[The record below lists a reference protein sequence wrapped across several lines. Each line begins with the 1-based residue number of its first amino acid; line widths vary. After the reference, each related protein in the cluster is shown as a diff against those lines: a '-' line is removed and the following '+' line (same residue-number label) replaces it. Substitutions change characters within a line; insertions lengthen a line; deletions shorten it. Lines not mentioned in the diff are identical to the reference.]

1 MFYVKI
7 KQKHLTFINLKVE
20 KKNIFQSIH
29 FPKFC
34 HFWELGTM
42 PKIAPVVSQWSFL
55 KRKNYVTQKRLF
67 RKSYNLADLIFSPI
81 YTSSAN
87 LNQICASQD
96 SRPRYLK

>member
-42 PKIAPVVSQWSFL
+42 PKTAPVVSQWSFL
-55 KRKNYVTQKRLF
+55 KRKNYVTQKLLEKVTTWQILF
-67 RKSYNLADLIFSPI
+67 SHQYTHPLPI
-81 YTSSAN
+81 
-87 LNQICASQD
+87 
-96 SRPRYLK
+96 